1 MSVERFFGDVFET
14 EDIKEMLK
22 YWFVSNTKCCS
33 LGMFEYFTEEY
44 IVDQNDYYKTDMFR
58 NEEAKLI
65 QVKERDIVMSIN
77 LDEEHEIYIWY
88 RGSHVKSLLTV
99 IKEILDHHTIVC
111 NEDYRLF
118 YGDFEFITVEAHGHA
133 VTCN

>member
-1 MSVERFFGDVFET
+1 LF
-14 EDIKEMLK
+14 
-22 YWFVSNTKCCS
+22 
-33 LGMFEYFTEEY
+33 
-44 IVDQNDYYKTDMFR
+44 
-58 NEEAKLI
+58 
-65 QVKERDIVMSIN
+65 
-77 LDEEHEIYIWY
+77 
-88 RGSHVKSLLTV
+88 TV